1 RRWDL
6 DASIVL
12 QGEYQRGD
20 PMADGRDRTLVE
32 KCQRGDRDA
41 YAELVRL
48 HAARVYTVC
57 LGMAG
62 NAADA
67 EDLAQEALVAGF
79 TNILSLKDPDKFG
92 HWIAAIAANL
102 SRNFLRT
109 RANRERLLAARV
121 DRPANEPE
129 RFSGLRRALQK
140 LPEQHRLPL
149 LLYYFDDR
157 STASIAATLGIS
169 ADAVYMRL
177 SRARGELRKLLEK
190 MEAHNEARNES

>member
-1 RRWDL
+1 
-6 DASIVL
+6 
-12 QGEYQRGD
+12 
-20 PMADGRDRTLVE
+20 MADGRDRTLVE
-32 KCQRGDRDA
+32 KCQRGNRDA

-48 HAARVYTVC
+48 HAASVYAVC
-57 LGMAG
+57 LAIAG
-62 NAADA
+62 SAPDA

-79 TNILSLKDPDKFG
+79 TKIHSLRDPDRFG
-92 HWIAAIAANL
+92 AWIATIAGNL

-109 RANRERLLAARV
+109 RANRERLLAMQA
-121 DRPANEPE
+121 DCSTEDPE
-129 RFSGLRRALQK
+129 RFSGLRCALRR
-140 LPEQHRLPL
+140 LPERHRLPL